1 MRVIKKS
8 FDIKSTE
15 NNLLDYNTDNERSNM
30 ITVLENENNNNL
42 MEYNKIVDNDQLNI
56 LYELCKSD
64 QTYPEEIIN
73 NTVINIDKEIEEYN
87 KLVNISNE
95 SKKEFV
101 LIEGIINENYTF
113 KDENEQK
120 QNEGLLNEIKINNED
135 KKLDLTYNI
144 ADDGLDCLYVIN
156 VLKKEFL
163 LLR

>member
-1 MRVIKKS
+1 M
-8 FDIKSTE
+8 
-15 NNLLDYNTDNERSNM
+15 LLDYNTDNERSNI
-30 ITVLENENNNNL
+30 ITVVENENNNNL

-120 QNEGLLNEIKINNED
+120 QNEGLLNENKINNED
-135 KKLDLTYNI
+135 NNI
-144 ADDGLDCLYVIN
+144 TISNNNIN
-156 VLKKEFL
+156 YL
-163 LLR
+163 

>member
-1 MRVIKKS
+1 
-8 FDIKSTE
+8 
-15 NNLLDYNTDNERSNM
+15 M
-30 ITVLENENNNNL
+30 ITVVENENNNNL

-87 KLVNISNE
+87 KLVNISIE

-120 QNEGLLNEIKINNED
+120 QNEGLLNENKINNED
-135 KKLDLTYNI
+135 KKLDLT
-144 ADDGLDCLYVIN
+144 
-156 VLKKEFL
+156 
-163 LLR
+163 